1 MNSIDQAPTDAA
13 LIAELHQLLAMH
25 YTLAGTLTALPG
37 DRDSNF
43 QLRCQTGEKYVVK
56 LMDASCSE
64 QAVGFQVAALLHLQT
79 SNSAIVLPHVYPAI
93 SGEHFL
99 LVDVKNERRILW
111 ALRWCDGQLL
121 APFSPRHGELAH
133 SFGTTLAH
141 LDNHLG
147 NFTHPAMTDGHH
159 WELTRALEHEKR
171 LSSIVGD
178 TQTLARKT
186 LEQLR
191 MQFEPASEG
200 LRWGVVHND
209 ANDYNV
215 LVDVGIDNDNGSPRV
230 CGLFDFGD
238 MSYQPV
244 VCDPAIALAYLILG
258 EIDPLRVCRDFLAGY
273 TEVNPLTKDEI
284 ALLFTL
290 IKARLAV
297 SIAISSERQLEEPND
312 PYIVISQKPAIDALT
327 HLSAITNDVATAVF
341 RQACGLPAVAHA
353 NQAMVWLQSQQARL
367 EPVVA
372 HHDDFHRIDLSIGSL
387 LLGANPANAELAPL
401 TTLIDND
408 MQTAGVT
415 VAYGCYGEP
424 RGIYDTPAFGAGAY
438 QTQERRTEHLGVDI
452 FCAPGTPVYAP
463 LQATVECVHNNAGA
477 LDYGPMVILRHEP
490 DHCPPIYSL
499 YGHLAWDSV
508 SSLTPGQALR
518 AGEMF
523 AQVGEPNENGGWTP
537 HLHIQLIL
545 DLLALN
551 ETFPGV
557 AKPSDSAFWRAICP
571 NPAWLLKGR
580 TCEELDGQSLPAQ
593 LQSRRQQLLGSS
605 LSLSYKEPLHI
616 VRGYRQFLYDSHARA
631 YLDLYNNVAHV
642 GHSHPRVVRA
652 ITQQTALLNT
662 NTRYL
667 HDNIVSY
674 AQRLISTL
682 PKELDTCF
690 FVNSA
695 SEANELALR
704 LAQTY
709 TGRKDMLVMAASY
722 HGHTSALVELSPYKY
737 NGPGGRG
744 ASDWVHEVPLADD
757 YRGKFRRAQQDAGN
771 CYARA
776 LNEVLVAAQASGRNV
791 AGFIAETLP
800 SVGGQIQFPTGYL
813 AASYSHVRAAGGLCI
828 ADEVQVGFGRL
839 GDCFWGFEG
848 ESVIPDIV
856 VLGKPIANGY
866 PLGAVVTRRE
876 IADRF
881 DNGMEF
887 FSTFGGNPVACAAGL
902 AVLDVLEEEQLQENA
917 RINGALLTDGLRTL
931 QKQYPIIGDVRGR
944 GFFLGIEL
952 VRDPETLEPAAG
964 EARYLV
970 NRLRELGILTGTD
983 GPLHNVI
990 KLRPT
995 MVTESRDVIVLLEA
1009 LEQTLKEVSA

>member
-1 MNSIDQAPTDAA
+1 MDSIDQSP
-13 LIAELHQLLAMH
+13 INAELITQLQPLLALH
-25 YTLAGTLTALPG
+25 YELSGTLTALPG
-37 DRDSNF
+37 DRDNNF
-43 QLRCQTGEKYVVK
+43 QLRCPTGKKYVAK
-56 LMDASCSE
+56 LMDVSCSK
-64 QAVGFQVAALLHLQT
+64 QAVSFQVEALLHLRA
-79 SNSAIVLPHVYPAI
+79 SNTNIVLPHVLPAL
-93 SGEHFL
+93 SGEYFL
-99 LVDVKNERRILW
+99 PVRVKNEKRILW
-111 ALRWCDGQLL
+111 VLNWCDGQLL
-121 APFSPRHGELAH
+121 ARFSPRHGELAH
-133 SFGTTLAH
+133 SFGTTLARLDSH
-141 LDNHLG
+141 LS
-147 NFTHPAMTDGHH
+147 NFTHPAMRDGHR
-159 WELTRALEHEKR
+159 WELTRALDHEKR
-171 LSSIVGD
+171 LGSISGD
-178 TQTLARKT
+178 TQTLARHA
-186 LEQLR
+186 LN
-191 MQFEPASEG
+191 QFESEFESASEK

-215 LVDVGIDNDNGSPRV
+215 LVDVGIDNGSVSPKV

-244 VCDPAIALAYLILG
+244 VCDPAIALAYLILD
-258 EIDPLRVCRDFLAGY
+258 EVDPLRVCSDFLRGY
-273 TEVNPLTKDEI
+273 TEVNPLTTDEI

-297 SIAISSERQLEEPND
+297 SIAISSQRQLEELYD

-327 HLSAITNDVATAVF
+327 RLSAIADDVATAVF
-341 RQACGLPAVAHA
+341 REACGLPAVAHA
-353 NQAMVWLQSQQARL
+353 DQALAWLQSQQATL

-372 HHDDFHRIDLSIGSL
+372 HRDNFHRIDLSIGSL
-387 LLGANPANAELAPL
+387 LLGADPANAELARL
-401 TTLIDND
+401 TRLIDND
-408 MQTAGVT
+408 MQSAGVT

-424 RGIYDTPAFGAGAY
+424 RGIYDTPAFGASTY
-438 QTQERRTEHLGVDI
+438 PTTERRTEHLGVDI
-452 FCAPGTPVYAP
+452 FCAPGTPVHAP
-463 LQATVECVHNNAGA
+463 MKAVVECVHNNTGA
-477 LDYGPMVILRHEP
+477 LDYGPLVILRHEP

-508 SSLTPGQALR
+508 SSLKPGQALGT
-518 AGEMF
+518 GEAF
-523 AQVGEPNENGGWTP
+523 ARVGEPLENGGWTP
-537 HLHIQLIL
+537 HLHIQLML

-551 ETFPGV
+551 EDFPGV
-557 AKPSDSAFWRAICP
+557 AKPSDSTFWRALCP
-571 NPAWLLKGR
+571 NPAWILKDR
-580 TCEELDGQSLPAQ
+580 TCEELDGQPQSVQ
-593 LQSRRQQLLGSS
+593 LQSQRQRLLGSS
-605 LSLSYKEPLHI
+605 LSLSYKAPLHI

-642 GHSHPRVVRA
+642 GHSHPRVVQA
-652 ITQQTALLNT
+652 ITQQTAMLNT

-667 HDNIVSY
+667 HDNIVRY
-674 AQRLISTL
+674 AQRLTSKL
-682 PKELDTCF
+682 PDELDTCF

-709 TGRKDMLVMAASY
+709 TDRKDMLVMEASY

-744 ASDWVHEVPLADD
+744 ASDWVHEVPMADD
-757 YRGKFRRAQQDAGN
+757 YRGRFRRAQRDAGT
-771 CYARA
+771 CYANM
-776 LNEVLVAAQASGRNV
+776 LNEVLVDAQASGRNV

-800 SVGGQIQFPTGYL
+800 SVGGQIQFPAGYL
-813 AASYSHVRAAGGLCI
+813 AECYSHVRAAGGLCI

-848 ESVIPDIV
+848 ESVVPDIV

-866 PLGAVVTRRE
+866 PLGAVITRRE

-902 AVLDVLEEEQLQENA
+902 AVLAVLEEEQLQENA
-917 RINGALLTDGLRTL
+917 RLNGALLTDGLRSL

-952 VRDPETLEPAAG
+952 VRNPETLEPTAG
-964 EARYLV
+964 EASYLV
-970 NRLRELGILTGTD
+970 NRLRALGILTGTD

-995 MVTESRDVIVLLEA
+995 MVTESRDVTVLLET
-1009 LEQTLKEVSA
+1009 LEQALKEISA

>member
-1 MNSIDQAPTDAA
+1 MDSIDQAPTDAA
-13 LIAELHQLLAMH
+13 LTAELNRLLALH
-25 YTLAGTLTALPG
+25 YKLSGALTALPG

-43 QLRCQTGEKYVVK
+43 QLRCPTGEKYVVK
-56 LMDASCSE
+56 LMDASCPE
-64 QAVGFQVAALLHLQT
+64 QAVSFQVEALLHLRA
-79 SNSAIVLPHVYPAI
+79 SNIDIVLPHVCPAI

-99 LVDVKNERRILW
+99 SVEVKNERRILW
-111 ALRWCDGQLL
+111 VLRWCDGQLL
-121 APFSPRHGELAH
+121 ARFSPRHGELAH
-133 SFGTTLAH
+133 SFGATLAQ
-141 LDNHLG
+141 LDRHLG
-147 NFTHPAMTDGHH
+147 KFTHPAMRDGHH
-159 WELTRALEHEKR
+159 WELTRALNHEKR
-171 LSSIVGD
+171 LSSITGN
-178 TQTLARKT
+178 TQTLARKA
-186 LEQLR
+186 LEQFR
-191 MQFEPASEG
+191 AQFEPAREK

-244 VCDPAIALAYLILG
+244 VCDPAIALAYLILD
-258 EIDPLRVCRDFLAGY
+258 EVDPLRVCGDFLAGY
-273 TEVNPLTKDEI
+273 AEVNPLTTDEI

-297 SIAISSERQLEEPND
+297 SIAISSQRQLEEPDD
-312 PYIVISQKPAIDALT
+312 PYIVISQKPAIEALT
-327 HLSAITNDVATAVF
+327 RLSAITNDVATAVF

-353 NQAMVWLQSQQARL
+353 DQAMAWLRSQQARL
-367 EPVVA
+367 ESVVA

-387 LLGANPANAELAPL
+387 LLGANPANAELARL

-424 RGIYDTPAFGAGAY
+424 RGIYDTPAFGAGSY
-438 QTQERRTEHLGVDI
+438 PTEERRTEHLGVDI
-452 FCAPGTPVYAP
+452 FCAPGTPVHAP
-463 LQATVECVHNNAGA
+463 LEASVECVHNNAGA
-477 LDYGPMVILRHEP
+477 LDYGPLVILRHEP
-490 DHCPPIYSL
+490 GHCPPIYSL

-508 SSLTPGQALR
+508 SSLKPGQTLR
-518 AGEMF
+518 AGEAF
-523 AQVGEPNENGGWTP
+523 AQVGEPHENGGWTP

-551 ETFPGV
+551 EDFPGV
-557 AKPSDSAFWRAICP
+557 AKPSDSAFWRARSP
-571 NPAWLLKGR
+571 NPAWLLKDR
-580 TCEELDGQSLPAQ
+580 TCEELDGQPQSVQ
-593 LQSRRQQLLGSS
+593 LQSQRQQLLGSS
-605 LSLSYKEPLHI
+605 LSLSYKAPLHI

-642 GHSHPRVVRA
+642 GHSHPRVVQA

-667 HDNIVSY
+667 HGNIVSY
-674 AQRLISTL
+674 AQRLTSIL
-682 PKELDTCF
+682 PNELDTCF

-709 TGRKDMLVMAASY
+709 TGRKDMLVMEASY

-737 NGPGGRG
+737 NGPGGQG

-757 YRGKFRRAQQDAGN
+757 YRGKFRRAQQGAGI
-771 CYARA
+771 CYANA
-776 LNEVLVAAQASGRNV
+776 LNEVLLAAQASGRSV

-800 SVGGQIQFPTGYL
+800 SVGGQIQFPAGYL

-848 ESVIPDIV
+848 ESVVPDIV

-866 PLGAVVTRRE
+866 PLGAVITRRE

-902 AVLDVLEEEQLQENA
+902 AVLDVLEEEQLQDNA
-917 RINGALLTDGLRTL
+917 RVNGALLADGLRAL

-952 VRDPETLEPAAG
+952 VRNPETLEPAAG
-964 EARYLV
+964 EASYLV

-995 MVTESRDVIVLLEA
+995 MVTESQDVTLLLEA
-1009 LEQTLKEVSA
+1009 LEQALKEISA